1 MGRVGVCE
9 RCTDETAIR
18 VRIALDEP
26 GGIASQTGVPFFDH
40 MLTAMAFHGAFGIE
54 VQAQGDLEVDAH
66 HLVEDV
72 GICLG
77 RALAEALGEAERI
90 ERFGQASIPMDESLV
105 TAVVDLSG
113 RPFLRYD
120 LAVPER
126 PFGAFH
132 TDLLLEFFRAV
143 TINAGMTLHL
153 RLEAGGNA
161 HHVSEAAF
169 KALGRALRSAVA
181 LSGAEGIPSTKG
193 RLRE

>member
-1 MGRVGVCE
+1 MDRVGVCE
-9 RCTDETAIR
+9 RCTGETVIR
-18 VRIALDEP
+18 VRVALDEP
-26 GGIASQTGVPFFDH
+26 GGIASHTGVPFVDH
-40 MLTAMAFHGAFGIE
+40 MLTAMAFHGGFGLEIE
-54 VQAQGDLEVDAH
+54 AQGDLEVDAH

-77 RALAEALGEAERI
+77 RALAEAVGKAEGI
-90 ERFGQASIPMDESLV
+90 ERFGQSSIPMDESLV
-105 TAVVDLSG
+105 TAIVDLSG

-126 PFGAFH
+126 QFGAFH
-132 TDLLLEFFRAV
+132 TDLLLEFFRAF

-153 RLEAGGNA
+153 RLDAGGNP

-169 KALGRALRSAVA
+169 KSLGRALRSAVA
-181 LSGAEGIPSTKG
+181 LSGVEGVPSTKG